1 VNYQPKN
8 QNIVITPLARIF
20 ARGAGDREKLWQ
32 LAKRAQLNEADYDQ
46 LLDLWIEKGGDIWL
60 KHGDAE
66 GRNWRKGVAH
76 RLSNGSKNGRWRQ
89 LILDN
94 LKRSTSEEEQSVKDL
109 LDEARSDPVRFL
121 NLLCGEPPLYILN
134 EIESWWREG
143 RKFEN
148 QKDRVIGNRELSA
161 VEKQL
166 RKTESMLEKMG
177 GLPKNLATHL
187 NKLRYEIGSAAIAV
201 SHARLKKGEHKL
213 TPIPFAARCLF
224 KICTSALQ
232 NRHGVDCPGE
242 AYHKALIPAITAILL
257 AAFQRDFSGENHVRS
272 VNNHLRKQ
280 HAESTLGFRYL
291 DL

>member
-1 VNYQPKN
+1 MNYQPKN
-8 QNIVITPLARIF
+8 QNTVITPLARIF

-32 LAKRAQLNEADYDQ
+32 LAKRAQLNESDYDQ

-143 RKFEN
+143 
-148 QKDRVIGNRELSA
+148 
-161 VEKQL
+161 
-166 RKTESMLEKMG
+166 
-177 GLPKNLATHL
+177 
-187 NKLRYEIGSAAIAV
+187 
-201 SHARLKKGEHKL
+201 
-213 TPIPFAARCLF
+213 
-224 KICTSALQ
+224 
-232 NRHGVDCPGE
+232 
-242 AYHKALIPAITAILL
+242 
-257 AAFQRDFSGENHVRS
+257 
-272 VNNHLRKQ
+272 
-280 HAESTLGFRYL
+280 
-291 DL
+291 